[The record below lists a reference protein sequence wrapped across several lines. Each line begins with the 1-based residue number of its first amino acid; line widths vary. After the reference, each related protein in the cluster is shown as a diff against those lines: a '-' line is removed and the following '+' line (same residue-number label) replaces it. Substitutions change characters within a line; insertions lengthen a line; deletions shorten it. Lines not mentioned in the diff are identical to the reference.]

1 MSSKRMSVAQLAEE
15 AGIDTDEALICLW
28 DEGFSAVKGPHYVF
42 PRREANRARRSLGLA
57 TRRELSSKEYWMKE
71 FELSSESDLDVLLLT
86 LGVHRPIQGKRLRSK
101 AIHRLLAERKQRTSL
116 RNKQKP
122 FLKKRQR
129 PYKPFQWT
137 TIGHESDVILLTA
150 PQVCAIHESLVEDF
164 KNTADPLDPP
174 GVRSMSLLES
184 AISRPATGIGG
195 HRKYPTIEMAA
206 AALMY
211 ALVHDHPFH
220 NGNKRTA
227 LVSMLVALDE
237 NGLVVTCPEDELFK
251 LVLQLAQ
258 HALTNGP
265 RAELPDRE
273 VLAVAR
279 WLETCVRRVVKG
291 DRPLAWWRLKRILS
305 SYSCTYENPS
315 AGNKINI
322 IRVKKAKRSGTL
334 FRTTRRETLRTQI
347 AYAGDGTEAD
357 RNTVN
362 KIRND
367 LELDEE
373 HGIDSAVF
381 YDNRVTSQSEF
392 IHRYKKTLRRLAKL

>member
-1 MSSKRMSVAQLAEE
+1 MSPKRMSVTQLAEE
-15 AGIDTDEALICLW
+15 AAIDTDEALICLW

-42 PRREANRARRSLGLA
+42 PKREANRARRSLGLA
-57 TRRELSSKEYWMKE
+57 TRRELSSRAYWMKE
-71 FELSSESDLDVLLLT
+71 FELSSERDIDALLT
-86 LGVHRPIQGKRLRSK
+86 SLGVPNPIQGKRLRSK

-116 RNKQKP
+116 QHKQKP
-122 FLKKRQR
+122 FLEKRQR
-129 PYKPFQWT
+129 PYEPFQWT
-137 TIGHESDVILLTA
+137 TVGHESDVNLLTT
-150 PQVCAIHESLVEDF
+150 PQVCAIHQSLVEDF
-164 KNTADPLDPP
+164 KNTADPLEPP

-184 AISRPATGIGG
+184 AISRPATSIGE

-206 AALMY
+206 AALMH

-237 NGLVVTCPEDELFK
+237 NGLVVMCPEDDLFK

-258 HALTNGP
+258 HALTSGP

-273 VLAVAR
+273 VLAVAK
-279 WLETCVRRVVKG
+279 WLEVYVRRVVKG
-291 DRPLAWWRLKRILS
+291 DRPMAWRRLKQILS
-305 SYSCTYENPS
+305 SYSCEFENPT

-322 IRVKKAKRSGTL
+322 IRTVERPARIFWAARK
-334 FRTTRRETLRTQI
+334 EILRTQI

-367 LELDEE
+367 LQLDEE

-381 YDNRVTSQSEF
+381 YNNQVTSPSEF
-392 IHRYKKTLRRLAKL
+392 IHRYKKTLRRLARL